1 MDLVRIIYCSQFNEE
16 VDYSELAKIID
27 KATKHNSSKGITGLL
42 IFGDDRFLQVL
53 EGGREQV
60 NELYGKIVR
69 DKRNKKNVVLSY
81 EEILEREFSDWSM
94 RLLMLTQ
101 KNKELL
107 LKYSRAEKFEP
118 ESLNSKTAMALLRDA
133 KKIF

>member
-16 VDYSELAKIID
+16 ADHSELAKILD
-27 KATKHNSSKGITGLL
+27 KATQNNPKKGLTGLL

-53 EGGREQV
+53 EGEREQV
-60 NELYGKIVR
+60 NELYGKIVC
-69 DKRNKKNVVLSY
+69 DKRNKKNMILCF

-118 ESLNSKTAMALLRDA
+118 ESLNSKTSMALLRDA